1 MKSGIWFEDYLTL
14 FYSALFCAIVIYLPY
29 NLGFSVLTSFHQI
42 VKIRAIFQTNNLVLD
57 FEPYATMGKNE
68 DLNRLCFN
76 YSPSMIECIKRGGKT
91 VDYKSVSQ
99 AMALAMFKVNLLYQL
114 SFIC

>member
-1 MKSGIWFEDYLTL
+1 MLE
-14 FYSALFCAIVIYLPY
+14 
-29 NLGFSVLTSFHQI
+29 
-42 VKIRAIFQTNNLVLD
+42 
-57 FEPYATMGKNE
+57 FEPYTTMGKNE
-68 DLNRLCFN
+68 DLNKLCFN
-76 YSPSMIECIKRGGKT
+76 YSPSKVERIKNGGKT